1 MKTDSALPSVNARRI
16 VSDRWRRRRAGGSG
30 FTRLRHAPAR
40 FGTAAVEA
48 AIAIPLLVA
57 ILLGAVDVGQSV
69 YVAQVINEASR
80 EGARQASR
88 FETLSETE
96 VSQTVRDF
104 VRESLS
110 ASADA
115 GLSINFTNSSGDPI
129 PNGDLST
136 LSSGSLVSVQV
147 VLSFD
152 SVRWTPGFIG
162 LSGRSIE
169 TTTIMRR
176 E

>member
-1 MKTDSALPSVNARRI
+1 MNIESDFPSVNAGRIAPCGCGRR
-16 VSDRWRRRRAGGSG
+16 SRTRFTFAKQRCRRA
-30 FTRLRHAPAR
+30 RL
-40 FGTAAVEA
+40 GTAAVEA
-48 AIAIPLLVA
+48 AIAIPLLVG

-88 FETLSETE
+88 FESSSETE
-96 VSQTVRDF
+96 VAQTVRDF

-115 GLSINFTNSSGDPI
+115 GLSINFTNSSGESI
-129 PNGDLST
+129 PNGDLS
-136 LSSGSLVSVQV
+136 SVASGSLISVQV